1 MMMKYLMS
9 ATLLVAV
16 LFVGCNSIPQSPNL
30 TGAWSYKLTDSQT
43 KKISDGKMTLTQKV
57 YDIKGVANDA
67 YGEFAVTGTVPGP
80 QFVLKFVKN
89 DKSLD
94 YTVNVNMTSNDA
106 FEGTFTTTKGK
117 SGTIEVT
124 RN

>member
-1 MMMKYLMS
+1 M
-9 ATLLVAV
+9 
-16 LFVGCNSIPQSPNL
+16 
-30 TGAWSYKLTDSQT
+30 
-43 KKISDGKMTLTQKV
+43 
-57 YDIKGVANDA
+57 ANDA